1 MFPFSQKFPLGSF
14 QAIPTHTQGTHSS
27 HFHHCRLFWAVLE
40 LHIDGIT
47 RHVLRCQASFT
58 RHDVWESPCVD
69 VRIGSPVVLWRDI
82 WVQLWRLLVS
92 SWCHLICSSRPWFY
106 MNWNILNKLLQD
118 SQMGLCSSQYI
129 PKEAP
134 NVRCSHGEWPQ
145 TNQAVTPDC
154 STVKVSFWFYAR
166 VSGGFWAGKD
176 MI

>member
-47 RHVLRCQASFT
+47 RHVLRCRASFT

-118 SQMGLCSSQYI
+118 SWGCAPPSTSPRKPQMSGVPMVSDLRLIRRWLQI
-129 PKEAP
+129 AP
-134 NVRCSHGEWPQ
+134 LL
-145 TNQAVTPDC
+145 
-154 STVKVSFWFYAR
+154 K
-166 VSGGFWAGKD
+166 
-176 MI
+176 